1 MEKSLKRTRKV
12 ANVPMNIK
20 IGTAPIACLA
30 ALGGFSSDVACRVA
44 IKIMPRRH
52 KIMPYRID
60 AFYRDF
66 CLVCR
71 IPKVRKGAPYG

>member
-1 MEKSLKRTRKV
+1 MEKSLKRMRKV

-30 ALGGFSSDVACRVA
+30 ALDGFSSDVACRVA

-52 KIMPYRID
+52 KIMPYRIGC
-60 AFYRDF
+60 AFSYFQDF
-66 CLVCR
+66 
-71 IPKVRKGAPYG
+71 